1 VKDPLPPFEPPDLI
15 RSLPL
20 NTFTDVVQSAACS
33 EAIAS
38 AGLVKTRD
46 AGSSNE
52 GTSDINFQS
61 CQPADESLGP
71 SPYTSPEDGKSGI
84 DQVGSTNESDHTDEA
99 LPIDLQD
106 NSCTKASRQTE
117 VAVPSW
123 PSRNLDSSCDP
134 SEKKGKFVVKLG
146 TPTEIRRTEDIA
158 SNSSSVSDPMA
169 SKTCPVCRVFASTS
183 NTTLNAHIDRCL
195 SAESNTEHVET
206 VFVKPKVKPRKKR
219 LIEDI
224 YETSLPCT
232 LEDLDRRNGTN
243 WAVELAVSKE
253 VCTENRSPE
262 VAPSDRR
269 DDEREGDVYVD
280 SNGIKIRILSK
291 CSDAPLVLRDDLG
304 PREVAKHET
313 GKGILMSKKI
323 QKSKMLKNKNL
334 KIHGKKYNKTSHLKS
349 QVPAYPHDDIN
360 EETSEEERHVRNP
373 SESTSNCDSGT
384 MRQWARSPTGH
395 SRDGDGS
402 LPRRRTRTSYRA
414 SRPSAARLALRL

>member
-1 VKDPLPPFEPPDLI
+1 
-15 RSLPL
+15 
-20 NTFTDVVQSAACS
+20 
-33 EAIAS
+33 
-38 AGLVKTRD
+38 
-46 AGSSNE
+46 
-52 GTSDINFQS
+52 
-61 CQPADESLGP
+61 
-71 SPYTSPEDGKSGI
+71 
-84 DQVGSTNESDHTDEA
+84 
-99 LPIDLQD
+99 
-106 NSCTKASRQTE
+106 
-117 VAVPSW
+117 
-123 PSRNLDSSCDP
+123 
-134 SEKKGKFVVKLG
+134 
-146 TPTEIRRTEDIA
+146 
-158 SNSSSVSDPMA
+158 
-169 SKTCPVCRVFASTS
+169 
-183 NTTLNAHIDRCL
+183 
-195 SAESNTEHVET
+195 
-206 VFVKPKVKPRKKR
+206 VKPKVKPRKKR

-349 QVPAYPHDDIN
+349 QVVSFNLRY
-360 EETSEEERHVRNP
+360 
-373 SESTSNCDSGT
+373 
-384 MRQWARSPTGH
+384 
-395 SRDGDGS
+395 S
-402 LPRRRTRTSYRA
+402 LCFTLT
-414 SRPSAARLALRL
+414 LTVFIDWLM